1 MVRRGIWAGALALG
15 LTVGGSA
22 LAQADDEG
30 RGDLNVFLRGGIA
43 GYTGDLGALTGT
55 GPSWGVTVNLQPT
68 TLLGVELGYEGSKN
82 DVTDPRLLEDP
93 SLYRHGAS
101 GLLKVAPPL
110 LANERVRPFV
120 GVGLGASYVSVRGE
134 DAGLYDND
142 LMEEVPL
149 VAGVE
154 FNTGVLTAGFRTSY
168 RLLVDEGFADPARPG
183 DPGGDMLEANFT
195 LGGRF

>member
-1 MVRRGIWAGALALG
+1 MGRAGSWAGALVLG
-15 LTVGGSA
+15 LTVAGA
-22 LAQADDEG
+22 AFAQEDERG

-43 GYTGDLGALTGT
+43 GYTGDLGALTGA

-68 TLLGVELGYEGSKN
+68 TLLGFEVGYEGSKN
-82 DVTDPRLLEDP
+82 DVTDPRLLDDP

-110 LANERVRPFV
+110 LANEQVRPFV
-120 GVGLGASYVSVRGE
+120 GLGLGASYVTVRGE
-134 DAGLYDND
+134 DAGLYEND

-168 RLLVDEGFADPARPG
+168 RLLVDEGFADPARAG
-183 DPGGDMLEANFT
+183 DPGGDLLEANFT